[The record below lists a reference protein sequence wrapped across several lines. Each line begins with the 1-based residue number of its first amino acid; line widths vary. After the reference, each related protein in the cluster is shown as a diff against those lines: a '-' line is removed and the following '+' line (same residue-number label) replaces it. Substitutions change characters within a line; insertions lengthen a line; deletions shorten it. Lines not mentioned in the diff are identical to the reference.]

1 MMVHVLEQMKQG
13 RSITMMPEDKASTTQ
28 AAANFLGVSRQH
40 LVNMLEDGKIPYH
53 KVGSHRRVYFRDLK
67 RYTDQRDIN
76 RRDALDNLFEDR
88 KSTRLNSSHVAISY
102 ADFCSK
108 KKKQQR
114 K

>member
-1 MMVHVLEQMKQG
+1 MLVNVLEQMNKD
-13 RSITMMPEDKASTTQ
+13 RPIPMMPDDNAFTTQ

-76 RRDALDNLFEDR
+76 RRDALDNLFDEVEKAGKYD
-88 KSTRLNSSHVAISY
+88 SSYTGDEH
-102 ADFCSK
+102 
-108 KKKQQR
+108 
-114 K
+114 